1 MQNRTEALTM
11 PSVNSGLD
19 DLSRPFSQS
28 PHADEPGFEP
38 NHFAG
43 DRADD
48 DTENDDEGILRKQGH
63 FEPDDQ
69 HAEAEPLKDDG
80 TDTFRQAGS
89 EGKPHKAA
97 DGDAQSVDDGP
108 ERDHARVSPLP
119 YRFSHSP
126 ISFLASARN
135 SGNTACTSSE
145 RPIFHVT

>member
-1 MQNRTEALTM
+1 MRE
-11 PSVNSGLD
+11 
-19 DLSRPFSQS
+19 
-28 PHADEPGFEP
+28 
-38 NHFAG
+38 
-43 DRADD
+43 
-48 DTENDDEGILRKQGH
+48 QGH

-108 ERDHARVSPLP
+108 ERDHARVSSLP

-135 SGNTACTSSE
+135 SGNTARTSSE
-145 RPIFHVT
+145 RPDIPRYIIFGLHAEHEEFGFGSEQLFGPCAKESMRSMSWMERRCLSSLISASSVSR